1 MKKICVTDSGLGGLS
16 VCADLVKQLQKQD
29 KGASIIYFN
38 SCYADDYGYNAIVRR
53 EEKVEMFDRA
63 LYGIETFCAPD
74 EILVA
79 CNTLSVLISDTTFV
93 KKSLIAVKSIV
104 DIAVELI
111 QRTLSLN
118 EMITV
123 FGTETTIS
131 ENTYKNRLTAIGW
144 PKNCVRQI
152 ACPGLQTAISSQNQ
166 VEKKTAVFTGQANK
180 NSWYLLGCTHF
191 GIRSDAFGHSKI
203 VDPNLSMAHT
213 ACEQIKE
220 SGPIKMKMVSRYPIL
235 EQEMSTWAN
244 LLKEPLTIEML
255 RNCDVK
261 EDLF

>member
-1 MKKICVTDSGLGGLS
+1 MKQICVTDSGLGGLS
-16 VCADLVKQLQKQD
+16 VCAYLVKQLKKQD

-38 SCYADDYGYNAIVRR
+38 ACYADDYGYNAIAGR
-53 EEKVEMFDRA
+53 EEKIEMFDRA
-63 LYGIETFCAPD
+63 LYGIEKFCEPD

-79 CNTLSVLISDTTFV
+79 CNTLSVLLSDTTFV
-93 KKSLIAVKSIV
+93 KKRLTAVKSIV
-104 DIAVELI
+104 DSGIELI
-111 QRTLSLN
+111 QRTLSPK

-123 FGTETTIS
+123 FGTETTII
-131 ENTYKNRLTAIGW
+131 ENTYKNRLTSIGW
-144 PKNCVRQI
+144 PENHIRQI

-166 VEKKTAVFTGQANK
+166 VGKKIAAFTGQANK
-180 NSWYLLGCTHF
+180 NSWYLLACTHF

-203 VDPNLSMAHT
+203 LDPNLSMAHT
-213 ACEQIKE
+213 ACEQINE
-220 SGPIKMKMVSRYPIL
+220 SGPIRMKMVSRYPIL
-235 EQEMSTWAN
+235 KQEMSTWSN